1 MSRRM
6 LKNQIYLTLEL
17 AVRDMRARYAG
28 SSLGI
33 LWAFLQ
39 PLLQLLLFTFVFST
53 VLKISLAGER
63 GIDQFPL
70 FLFAG
75 LLPWMAIQE
84 MLVRST
90 SVLTEQGALIKKLA
104 FPPHI
109 LVASILLSALFHQG
123 VAALIFAAVLA
134 PLGKLHWSFLALPFL
149 MVLQALMVAGACYF
163 LAGLQVFFR
172 DTAQMV
178 GYFTQVW
185 FYATPIVYPLSLI
198 HRPRLMALLM
208 ANPAT
213 RLVEAYRDILL
224 RGILPPMRDIAVIG
238 GLGIVVTLIGLW
250 FFQRWR
256 PQFPDLV

>member
-1 MSRRM
+1 M
-6 LKNQIYLTLEL
+6 LKNQVYLTLEL
-17 AVRDMRARYAG
+17 AVRDMKARYAG

-90 SVLTEQGALIKKLA
+90 SVLAEQGALIKKLA

-123 VAALIFAAVLA
+123 VAAPIFAAVLA
-134 PLGKLHWSFLALPFL
+134 FLGKLHWTFLALPFL
-149 MVLQALMVAGACYF
+149 MVLQTLMVAGVCYL

-172 DTAQMV
+172 DTAQMT
-178 GYFTQVW
+178 GYLTQVW

-198 HRPRLMALLM
+198 HRPRLLSLLL

-213 RLVEAYRDILL
+213 RLVEAYRDVLL
-224 RGILPPMRDIAVIG
+224 RGVLPPVRDIAGIG
-238 GLGIVVTLIGLW
+238 AGGMVLAVLGLW
-250 FFQRWR
+250 IFQRWR

>member
-1 MSRRM
+1 M
-6 LKNQIYLTLEL
+6 LKNHIFLAVEL
-17 AVRDMRARYAG
+17 ATRDLKARYAG

-75 LLPWMAIQE
+75 LLPWMAMQE
-84 MLVRST
+84 MLMRST
-90 SVLTEQGALIKKLA
+90 TVLTEQGALIKKLA

-109 LVASILLSALFHQG
+109 LVASVLLSALFHQG

-134 PLGKLHWSFLALPFL
+134 LLGKLHWTFLALPFL
-149 MVLQALMVAGACYF
+149 MVLQTLMVAGVCY
-163 LAGLQVFFR
+163 LLSGLQIFFR
-172 DTAQMV
+172 DTSQMV
-178 GYFTQVW
+178 GYLTQVW

-198 HRPRLMALLM
+198 HRPRLLALLK

-213 RLVEAYRDILL
+213 PLVEAYRDLLL
-224 RGILPPMRDIAVIG
+224 RGSLPPFRDLAVIG
-238 GLGIVVTLIGLW
+238 GLGIVITCFGLW
-250 FFQRWR
+250 IFQRWR